1 MATSQQIMQALQE
14 ADRLGNVEDAA
25 ALAQMYQDA
34 TSTQQPKP
42 KEAKPEPTML
52 SDADTSSDFMR
63 GVKNVLPG
71 LQETARG
78 AQVAGGLLAKKLG
91 AEETGK
97 GMIKSGLAG
106 MQTAR
111 DEQVT
116 KESDTFTKAWDK
128 GIWSVVTDYLPYQ
141 AGAGVG
147 NIAESLVASG
157 VGAAIGGASTGGV
170 GAIPGA
176 IAGLVEKGL
185 IKKGIKELAEKV
197 AAEQGEEA
205 AQDLIARESKDIL
218 KDQLKKVGG
227 TAGLAAQAGLHGM
240 GEVTGRAAEEAQKEG
255 MTPEEKQAAV
265 ENIDM
270 GRLAPSMVAHGVA
283 DFVAEKIGL
292 SGLGGF
298 TKDSA
303 GKLWKDVLKNVA
315 ITGAKEIH
323 PELIQ
328 TMAERYGANLSLTD
342 AETMKE
348 YIDTAAA
355 SFAMGAMPGV
365 VGGVQTRLRGTA
377 EEQAQKVKEIEKKK
391 NIK

>member
-1 MATSQQIMQALQE
+1 MATPQQIMQALQE
-14 ADRLGNVEDAA
+14 ADRLGNVEDAT

-42 KEAKPEPTML
+42 EEAKTEPKML
-52 SDADTSSDFMR
+52 SDADTSSDAMR
-63 GVKNVLPG
+63 GFLNYLPG

-91 AEETGK
+91 AEEIGK

-106 MQTAR
+106 IEAAKG
-111 DEQVT
+111 EQVS
-116 KESDTFTKAWDK
+116 KESDSFTKAWDK
-128 GIWSVVTDYLPYQ
+128 GIWSVITDYLPYQ
-141 AGAGVG
+141 VGSGVG
-147 NIAESLVASG
+147 NIAESLTAAG
-157 VGAAIGGASTGGV
+157 VGAVLGGASTGGV

-176 IAGLVEKGL
+176 MAGLVEKGL

-197 AAEQGEEA
+197 AAEQGEDA
-205 AQDLIARESKDIL
+205 AQELIARESKDIL

-227 TAGLAAQAGLHGM
+227 TAGLVAQAGLHGM

-298 TKDSA
+298 TKESS
-303 GKLWKDVLKNVA
+303 GSLVKDIMKNIA
-315 ITGAKEIH
+315 ITGAKEVP

-355 SFAMGAMPGV
+355 SFAAEAA
-365 VGGVQTRLRGTA
+365 QQRGTIGTDSVC
-377 EEQAQKVKEIEKKK
+377 QRGLG
-391 NIK
+391 